1 LVKCWELWK
10 FAAMTF
16 PEKIAATFLKRE
28 RPVSVLAP
36 NIQIESG
43 DGSAKAFLGLD
54 WQTISWELWEKNS
67 DAFYQFSPAAFIY
80 YLPSILSLSSQ
91 DLDRWFWPADC
102 LLELLNHSPMVEN
115 WSSFTTAR
123 LIGLTSAEYDL
134 MKEWVLLLADS
145 KAYGKGILQA
155 ETAKVREI
163 ATSTQK
169 APGSH

>member
-1 LVKCWELWK
+1 
-10 FAAMTF
+10 MTF
-16 PEKIAATFLKRE
+16 PERIAATFLKRE
-28 RPVSVLAP
+28 RPVTVLAP

-43 DGSAKAFLGLD
+43 DGSAEAFLGLD
-54 WQTISWELWEKNS
+54 WQEISWELWEKNS

-91 DLDRWFWPADC
+91 DLARWFWPADC

-123 LIGLTSAEYDL
+123 LIGLSSAEYDL

-145 KAYGKGILQA
+145 KAYGKDKALEFAFDTLEILQA

-163 ATSTQK
+163 TTSSQK
-169 APGSH
+169 VPGSN